1 VNNYGKLCR
10 CSRDAAVVK
19 RASKR
24 PSSSKLPKLAQQTTA
39 NNLSRPSTPS
49 IMASDT
55 EDRQRSR
62 SPRRDDSRPK
72 KQKSGGFKW
81 KDKRPAT
88 DSRADRAN
96 TDDKS
101 LRRGYRDRSP
111 RRDNYSQRE
120 REREG
125 DRDRERD
132 RSPRRRDRDRDTGD
146 SYRPSRDDARTRD
159 DPFDRAS
166 STKRDR
172 PAPTSDKSEKKDK
185 PKKAPKAV
193 APSEPMIIVNV
204 NDRLGT
210 KAAIP
215 CLASDSVKAFK
226 AIVAAHVGR
235 QPHEIMLKRQGE
247 RPFKDI
253 LTLADYGV
261 SSGVQLDLEIDTG
274 D

>member
-1 VNNYGKLCR
+1 
-10 CSRDAAVVK
+10 
-19 RASKR
+19 
-24 PSSSKLPKLAQQTTA
+24 
-39 NNLSRPSTPS
+39 
-49 IMASDT
+49 MASDT
-55 EDRQRSR
+55 EERRRSR
-62 SPRRDDSRPK
+62 SPPRDEPRLK

-81 KDKRPAT
+81 KEKRPV
-88 DSRADRAN
+88 ADIQA
-96 TDDKS
+96 DKAGGEDRG

-125 DRDRERD
+125 DRDRD
-132 RSPRRRDRDRDTGD
+132 RSPRRRDRDNVD
-146 SYRPSRDDARTRD
+146 SYRPSRDDPRAKD
-159 DPFDRAS
+159 DPLDRVS
-166 STKRDR
+166 SSKRDR
-172 PAPTSDKSEKKDK
+172 PAPSSTSEKPAEKKDK
-185 PKKAPKAV
+185 PKKAPKPA

>member
-1 VNNYGKLCR
+1 
-10 CSRDAAVVK
+10 
-19 RASKR
+19 
-24 PSSSKLPKLAQQTTA
+24 
-39 NNLSRPSTPS
+39 
-49 IMASDT
+49 MASDT
-55 EDRQRSR
+55 EERPRSR
-62 SPRRDDSRPK
+62 SPPRGDDSRPR
-72 KQKSGGFKW
+72 KQKSSGFKW
-81 KDKRPAT
+81 KEKRPAG
-88 DSRADRAN
+88 DAQADRAN
-96 TDDKS
+96 NDDKT
-101 LRRGYRDRSP
+101 LKRGYRDRSP
-111 RRDNYSQRE
+111 RRNNYSQQE
-120 REREG
+120 RDREG
-125 DRDRERD
+125 DRDRSPK
-132 RSPRRRDRDRDTGD
+132 RSDRDRDGRD

-159 DPFDRAS
+159 DPLDRVS

-172 PAPTSDKSEKKDK
+172 PTSSSEKSDKKEKKDK
-185 PKKAPKAV
+185 PKKERPV

-226 AIVAAHVGR
+226 AIVAANIGR

>member
-1 VNNYGKLCR
+1 
-10 CSRDAAVVK
+10 
-19 RASKR
+19 
-24 PSSSKLPKLAQQTTA
+24 
-39 NNLSRPSTPS
+39 
-49 IMASDT
+49 MASDT
-55 EDRQRSR
+55 EGRQRSR
-62 SPRRDDSRPK
+62 SPPRDESRLK
-72 KQKSGGFKW
+72 KQKTGGFKW
-81 KDKRPAT
+81 KDKRPA
-88 DSRADRAN
+88 ADQAGKA
-96 TDDKS
+96 TSDDRS

-120 REREG
+120 RERDG
-125 DRDRERD
+125 ERD
-132 RSPRRRDRDRDTGD
+132 RSPRRRDRDIGD
-146 SYRPSRDDARTRD
+146 SYRPPRDEPRTRD
-159 DPFDRAS
+159 NPLDRVS
-166 STKRDR
+166 SSQRDR
-172 PAPTSDKSEKKDK
+172 PASTSEKPEKKDK